1 MTSSCY
7 AVGCV
12 MLCHEFLLLS
22 SHVKHSAADRRL
34 QCEVSCWLRCLGH
47 KRRQAQ
53 MESRQISSSRK
64 KDVKNHIRTFVL
76 MYFLLWFCEV
86 CISSTNIKN
95 MGPYSSASAPLQLD
109 LEQAWLFCY
118 SIKVIRNLWKCP
130 VKDSEVM
137 TNEPWRFPY
146 WDKNNIKQWEK
157 STCCI
162 AIIKKDEEHTRPKCE
177 QASREVSEIAAVL
190 CLTAAGPHC
199 RSAAV
204 LQVEPLRNRP
214 QLRS

>member
-1 MTSSCY
+1 MCDVMPWVFPSQLTCEAFSSRPEA
-7 AVGCV
+7 AVWS
-12 MLCHEFLLLS
+12 FLLTAL
-22 SHVKHSAADRRL
+22 
-34 QCEVSCWLRCLGH
+34 H

-137 TNEPWRFPY
+137 TNEPWMFPY